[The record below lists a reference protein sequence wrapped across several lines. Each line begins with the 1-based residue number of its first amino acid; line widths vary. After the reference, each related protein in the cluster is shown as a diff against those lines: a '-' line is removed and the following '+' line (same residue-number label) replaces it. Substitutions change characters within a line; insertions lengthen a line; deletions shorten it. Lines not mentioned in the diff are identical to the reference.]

1 MSCKIMYPLGE
12 GFEVNN
18 EVKWSQEVVDQ
29 TGYVTE
35 LKERTG
41 ELICKPFSDNA
52 ASDVWLI
59 KPYDSNEL
67 VLIRESD
74 MEAYYWA

>member
-1 MSCKIMYPLGE
+1 MSWKNMYPQGE

-18 EVKWSQEVVDQ
+18 EVRWSQKVVDQ
-29 TGYVTE
+29 NGYVTE

-41 ELICKPFSDNA
+41 ELICKPFTDVCA
-52 ASDVWLI
+52 LDVWLV
-59 KPYDSNEL
+59 KPFDSAEL
-67 VLIRESD
+67 VLLRESD